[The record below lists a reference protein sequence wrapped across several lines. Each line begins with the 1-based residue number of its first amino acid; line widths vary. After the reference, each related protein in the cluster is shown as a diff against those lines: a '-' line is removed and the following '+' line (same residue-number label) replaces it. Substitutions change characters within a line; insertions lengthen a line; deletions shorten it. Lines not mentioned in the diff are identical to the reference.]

1 MENKRL
7 ELHEILCE
15 IVNIT
20 EPDGDRHVYF
30 QPPESVKM
38 KYPAIRYSLDDID
51 MKHANDR
58 LYLKTPGYSVVL
70 IDRKPNSR
78 YVSKILEIP
87 QCRFVNSYTAD
98 NLNHF
103 KFKIYNN

>member
-15 IVNIT
+15 IINIT
-20 EPDGDRHVYF
+20 EPNGDRHVYF
-30 QPPESVKM
+30 QPPESIKM
-38 KYPAIRYSLDDID
+38 KYPAIRYKLDDID

-58 LYLKTPGYSVVL
+58 LYLRTPGYLMTL
-70 IDRKPNSR
+70 IDTKPNSK
-78 YVSKILEIP
+78 YVDLILNIP
-87 QCRFVNSYTAD
+87 HCRFVNSYSAD

-103 KFKIYNN
+103 TFHIYKK